1 MSDHIE
7 IEGQPGTVTQGVD
20 VVVLG
25 SGAAGLV
32 AAIAAA
38 DSGASVALVEKS
50 DLIGGTTAMSG
61 GIIWMPVNHLQ
72 APAGIED
79 SREQALAYLEA
90 LSLGKIDSDMAA
102 TLVDTGPEALRYL
115 AERTPC
121 SFHLIRGYPDY
132 HPEHPGGLPGGGR
145 SLDNGLFSYN
155 ELGDWAARVR
165 NDRGAHPIMLTET
178 PLGGASQMP
187 PTDVLVA
194 RAKRSEFGMGLALTG
209 ALLRG
214 LLDRGVEPMLGAPAA
229 RLITVDPAGD
239 PTGRRADGAAAAPGE
254 HGAGDGDAKVS
265 VRGVELADGRMISAG
280 AVIIATGGFEWNPE
294 LTAAFLRGPM
304 TAPAGAPT
312 NTGDGLT
319 MAMEAGARLGNM
331 SSAWWVPVVRVPGEE
346 SFGHPR
352 VRLILLERTRPGS
365 IMVNSAG
372 TRFTNEAGNYN
383 AMGGAFHTF
392 DPSGFTYPNLPCWLV
407 FDHRH
412 KLSYDVAGAPPGP
425 DAPDWMNR
433 AETLDELAAAIGVP
447 APALGATVARFNAD
461 AAQGRDT
468 EFGRG
473 DSAYDTFNGDQRIAG
488 VGATLGPLETAPYY
502 ATEIELGTLGTNGG
516 PKTDTRC
523 RVLANAGGV
532 IGGLYAAGN
541 AMAAPTGM
549 LYGGAGGTLGPAIT
563 TGFIAGRDA
572 ARTVTAGR

>member
-1 MSDHIE
+1 MTDQTHS
-7 IEGQPGTVTQGVD
+7 TVRSAPVVQSAHGRGDANPD

-32 AAIAAA
+32 AAMAAA

-72 APAGIED
+72 APAGIAD
-79 SREQALAYLEA
+79 SREQALAYLDA
-90 LSLGKIDSDMAA
+90 LSLGQIDSDMAA
-102 TLVDTGPEALRYL
+102 TLVDAGPEALRYL
-115 AERTPC
+115 DEHTPC
-121 SFHLIRGYPDY
+121 QFHLIEGYPDY
-132 HPEHPGGLPGGGR
+132 HPSHPGGLPGGGR
-145 SLDNGLFSYN
+145 SLDNALFSYD
-155 ELGDWAARVR
+155 ELGDWAQRIR

-178 PLGGASQMP
+178 PLGGASELP
-187 PTDVLVA
+187 PADVLVA
-194 RAKRSEFGMGLALTG
+194 RAQRNEFGMGLGLTG

-214 LLDRGVEPMLGAPAA
+214 LLDRGVEPMLRAPAA
-229 RLITVDPAGD
+229 RLITHE
-239 PTGRRADGAAAAPGE
+239 PTGQSRP
-254 HGAGDGDAKVS
+254 DAEASVR
-265 VRGVELADGRMISAG
+265 VRGVELADGRVIRAG
-280 AVIIATGGFEWNPE
+280 AVIIATGGFEWNSE

-312 NTGDGLT
+312 NTGDGLN

-365 IMVNSAG
+365 IMVNGAG
-372 TRFTNEAGNYN
+372 VRFTNEAGNYN

-392 DPSGFTYPNLPCWLV
+392 DPARFGYPNLPCWLV

-412 KLSYDVAGAPPGP
+412 KVSYDVAGVPPGV
-425 DAPDWMNR
+425 DAPSWMAC
-433 AETLDELAAAIGVP
+433 AETLEGLAAEIGVP
-447 APALGATVARFNAD
+447 APALASTVARFNVD
-461 AAQGRDT
+461 ASQGRDT

-473 DSAYDTFNGDQRIAG
+473 DSAYDTFNGDQRIPG
-488 VGATLGPLETAPYY
+488 IGATLGPLETAPYY
-502 ATEIELGTLGTNGG
+502 ATEIELGSLGTNGG

-532 IGGLYAAGN
+532 IDGLYAAGN

-572 ARTVTAGR
+572 ARTVTTSQ